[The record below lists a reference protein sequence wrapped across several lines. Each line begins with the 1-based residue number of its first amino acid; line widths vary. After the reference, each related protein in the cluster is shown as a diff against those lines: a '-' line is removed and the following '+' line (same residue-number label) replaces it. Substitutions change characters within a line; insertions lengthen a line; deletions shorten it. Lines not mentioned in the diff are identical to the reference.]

1 MENRVFR
8 FVPAK
13 RLFVKVNFN
22 RIKMKI
28 IIAGAGDVGFHL
40 AELLSYENQDIVL
53 IDSDQEV
60 LDHASTHLDI
70 LPLRGDSSSVAMLEQ
85 SNAGRADLV
94 LAVTTSEKNN
104 LLTAMIAK
112 KLGAKQTI
120 ARVDSS
126 EYLNEDNRRIFNE
139 MGVDI
144 LISPQEL
151 AAEEISRLIKQCSFT
166 DVFEFEKGKLHLVGF
181 TIADHSPLTNI
192 RVGSIKDLNAGIQLK
207 PIAIL
212 RGNETIIPQPHT
224 YLRRNDH
231 IYFISKKENIDQ
243 LASIVGKKKVVVK
256 NVMILGGTALGRATA
271 KRLEQDYNVTLIER
285 DKEKCKEL
293 AEEFNHTL
301 IINGDASNLDLLIEE
316 GLNNMDAFIALTE
329 NSETNI
335 IASLAAKEQ
344 GVYKTIAQVENKEY
358 IHLSQNIGVDTLIN
372 KKLIAANNIFRYVR
386 KGQIEAITSLYGVD
400 AEVIEF
406 VVNKKNFMTKKPLA
420 NLHLPKKALVGGIIR
435 GEKSL
440 IPEGDFQLDL
450 NDRVIV
456 FALPEAIPKLEKMFR

>member
-1 MENRVFR
+1 
-8 FVPAK
+8 
-13 RLFVKVNFN
+13 
-22 RIKMKI
+22 MKI

-53 IDSDQEV
+53 IDQNQEV
-60 LDHASTHLDI
+60 LDHASTHLDV
-70 LPLRGDSSSVAMLEQ
+70 LSLRGDSSSLELLEQ
-85 SNAGRADLV
+85 VNVSKADLV

-104 LLTAMIAK
+104 LLTAMVAK

-126 EYLNEDNRRIFNE
+126 AYLTESNCSIFHE

-151 AAEEISRLIKQCSFT
+151 AAEEILRLIKQCSFT
-166 DVFEFEKGKLHLVGF
+166 DVFDFEEGKLQLVGF
-181 TIADHSPLTNI
+181 TISDHSPLANI
-192 RVGSIKDLNAGIQLK
+192 RVGDIPGLNPNVELK

-212 RGNETIIPQPHT
+212 RGNETIIPSPQT

-231 IYFISKKENIDQ
+231 IYFISKKENITE
-243 LASIVGKKKVVVK
+243 LTGIVGKKQVAVR
-256 NVMILGGTALGRATA
+256 NVMILGGTSLGKATA
-271 KRLEQDYNVTLIER
+271 RRLEGTYNVTLIEK

-293 AEEFNHTL
+293 AEEFNQTL

-358 IHLSQNIGVDTLIN
+358 IHLSQNIGIDTLIN

-406 VVNKKNFMTKKPLA
+406 VVNKKNYMTKKPLSK
-420 NLHLPKKALVGGIIR
+420 LHIPKQALVGGVIR
-435 GEKSL
+435 GDQSL
-440 IPEGDFQLDL
+440 IPNTDFQLNVD
-450 NDRVIV
+450 DRVII
-456 FALPEAIPKLEKMFR
+456 FALPEAIPKLEKLFR